1 MGDFVEMHITPEAPG
16 RPSIRNPFE
25 SPNDYHH
32 LREPLVPSPSVF
44 KSKTCKVTPDKFN
57 WSIEEMASLI
67 PVHIDQEEIQRQS
80 FYLSQTRMDTDI
92 EQKRQN
98 AIDHFF
104 TKGNIV
110 PSPWAASETRKVKV
124 GPLSK
129 KSTVSPLIVVREE
142 RYQVGILQLAISVPS
157 LLYRLHF
164 ILLCFAVGCQTALS
178 LPLAFDLEKVLGEYY
193 RYEEP
198 CDTVQE
204 SLSSSSLRRKLFL
217 DGQGSGSDSSSPP
230 SPVRGLSRQHV
241 EGTDG
246 ALESFHIPSSI
257 FSSPSSGGISAA
269 TPSTGQFSSSPIQN
283 GHFRDCSLGSMN
295 SPVLPDRSSPARHA
309 SPILSPIFA
318 HASCTPIAS
327 MSKPP
332 TSLTPLNVP
341 LDVDVTPCS
350 ESPFVEGCSPIQS
363 CSPHQLHCQERKK
376 YSRSQLRNR
385 VGFWASPPPI
395 SPILNPRLLDSQE
408 LEDQLQPLP
417 SMEMDPLSPQ
427 TTDFKDTETIK
438 NNFKPLGMEEAAGKD
453 TEGSSN
459 AEEQDTEGSSNAEEQ
474 DSEGPG
480 ARLTSSRMGNVS
492 AGESSHMFVSL
503 LTEGSSIPYES
514 SMQVDSGYNT
524 TSAGTGSLID
534 GLASECYSKES
545 FTTNIPEEALQLSR
559 HSKPKVGSVGLD
571 CLLLF
576 L

>member
-1 MGDFVEMHITPEAPG
+1 MGDPVVHITPETPG
-16 RPSIRNPFE
+16 RPSVRNPFE

-44 KSKTCKVTPDKFN
+44 KSKTCKATPPKFN
-57 WSIEEMASLI
+57 WSIEEMASLN

-80 FYLSQTRMDTDI
+80 FYLSQTRTDSDI

-110 PSPWAASETRKVKV
+110 PSPWAASETRKIKV
-124 GPLSK
+124 GPASK
-129 KSTVSPLIVVREE
+129 KSTVSPLTAVNPEK
-142 RYQVGILQLAISVPS
+142 IS
-157 LLYRLHF
+157 
-164 ILLCFAVGCQTALS
+164 VGCQTTLS

-217 DGQGSGSDSSSPP
+217 DGQGSGSDSSAPP
-230 SPVRGLSRQHV
+230 SPVRGLSEQHKLQA
-241 EGTDG
+241 EGTHG
-246 ALESFHIPSSI
+246 AVESFPIPSSI
-257 FSSPSSGGISAA
+257 FSSPSSCGISAA

-283 GHFRDCSLGSMN
+283 GGFRDCSLGSMN
-295 SPVLPDRSSPARHA
+295 SPVLPDRSSPARLT
-309 SPILSPIFA
+309 SPIVSPIFA

-327 MSKPP
+327 KNKPP
-332 TSLTPLNVP
+332 VSLTPLNGP
-341 LDVDVTPCS
+341 LDVDVTPCT

-363 CSPHQLHCQERKK
+363 CSPHQLHCQELKN
-376 YSRSQLRNR
+376 YSKSKLRNR

-395 SPILNPRLLDSQE
+395 SPILNPRLQDSHE

-417 SMEMDPLSPQ
+417 SMDLDPMSPQ
-427 TTDFKDTETIK
+427 TGGFKDSQANNEDHCKPLEMEEAVEKDTEERLDADE
-438 NNFKPLGMEEAAGKD
+438 NE
-453 TEGSSN
+453 
-459 AEEQDTEGSSNAEEQ
+459 
-474 DSEGPG
+474 SEGPG

-492 AGESSHMFVSL
+492 TGETSQMFVSL
-503 LTEGSSIPYES
+503 LTEGSSIRCES

-534 GLASECYSKES
+534 GLTSESYSKDS
-545 FTTNIPEEALQLSR
+545 FTSYMPEEAFQHSR
-559 HSKPKVGSVGLD
+559 HTKPKILYPHY
-571 CLLLF
+571 
-576 L
+576 